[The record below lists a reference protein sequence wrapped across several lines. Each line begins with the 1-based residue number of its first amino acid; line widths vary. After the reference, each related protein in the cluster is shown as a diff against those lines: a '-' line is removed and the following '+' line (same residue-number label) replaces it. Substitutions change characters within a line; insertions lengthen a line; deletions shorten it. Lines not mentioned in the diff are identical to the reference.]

1 MKAAERLEAIQADG
15 KKALADLKHVLSFID
30 DNQPDAGLRVLMVN
44 SVIVGTVS
52 VVEEI
57 LRQLFIEYLTIVE
70 KSIDSHKK
78 LRGTLRDIN
87 TQKYVENLR
96 KLVKEKNEIDAIKLL
111 DELRRCLNGE
121 QNYHLAKEAISY
133 NKGNFRSDQL
143 TEIAKNIG
151 LSEVWM
157 KISDDATVSEYTGIT
172 VGKPCVTKLIYEWN
186 LIYDE
191 RDLVV
196 HRISQANGWSA
207 QRVMLGIDLF
217 LLVLDRFTYCL
228 TQDLLSAI
236 PPEMP

>member
-1 MKAAERLEAIQADG
+1 MKAAERLEVIQADG

-96 KLVKEKNEIDAIKLL
+96 KLVKEKNEIIELAAI
-111 DELRRCLNGE
+111 
-121 QNYHLAKEAISY
+121 
-133 NKGNFRSDQL
+133 
-143 TEIAKNIG
+143 
-151 LSEVWM
+151 
-157 KISDDATVSEYTGIT
+157 
-172 VGKPCVTKLIYEWN
+172 
-186 LIYDE
+186 
-191 RDLVV
+191 
-196 HRISQANGWSA
+196 
-207 QRVMLGIDLF
+207 
-217 LLVLDRFTYCL
+217 
-228 TQDLLSAI
+228 
-236 PPEMP
+236 